1 MINYYLLTKPG
12 IVLGNL
18 FPLAAGFLLAS
29 KGSFDFWLFFATLL
43 GLAIIMAS
51 ACVFNNYIDR
61 NLDEKMN
68 RTKNRSLVT
77 KSIPENNALF
87 FGLLLAILGF
97 SILFNYTN
105 LLTVAVSFF
114 GFFVYVVLYSL
125 WKSRTIYGTAI
136 GSVAGAVPPVVG
148 YCAVSNQFDAGAF
161 ILFAMMV
168 FWQMPH
174 FFAIAITHFDD
185 YLAAKIPVL
194 PIEKG
199 MYKTK
204 VHMILYIII
213 FIMMAAALT
222 LFNYTGMLYLA
233 TALITGSLWLI
244 ACIKGFKD
252 EDNTLWAKNM
262 FRLSL
267 IVIIAICIAIP
278 LDTASSS
285 LSS

>member
-18 FPLAAGFLLAS
+18 FPFAAGFLLAS
-29 KGSFDFWLFFATLL
+29 KGSFDFWLFLATLL

-68 RTKNRSLVT
+68 RTKNRSLV
-77 KSIPENNALF
+77 KKNIPENNALF
-87 FGLLLAILGF
+87 FGSFLAILGF
-97 SILFNYTN
+97 SLLFKYTN
-105 LLTVAVSFF
+105 LLTVTVSFV

-125 WKSRTIYGTAI
+125 WKSRTVYGTAI
-136 GSVAGAVPPVVG
+136 GSIAGAVPPVVG
-148 YCAVSNQFDAGAF
+148 YCAASNQFDAGAF
-161 ILFAMMV
+161 ILFSMMV
-168 FWQMPH
+168 LWQMPH

-199 MYKTK
+199 MQRTK
-204 VHMILYIII
+204 IHMILYILS
-213 FIMMAAALT
+213 FIAVAAALT
-222 LFNYTGMLYLA
+222 LFNYTGIFYLI
-233 TALITGSLWLI
+233 TALFFGTLWLI
-244 ACIKGFKD
+244 VCLKGFNHT
-252 EDNTLWAKNM
+252 DNTLWAKNM

-267 IVIIAICIAIP
+267 VVIMAICIAIP
-278 LDTASSS
+278 LDVS
-285 LSS
+285 LP